1 MRPEHHA
8 PASTKAVITPGRIVF
23 ATMLAIAAF
32 FLISEHRAH
41 ALGFLPYLLFLA
53 CPLLHMFHH
62 GGHGEHG
69 SDAQKQPL
77 EGQNAGQEERK
88 P

>member
-1 MRPEHHA
+1 MRHEHHA
-8 PASTKAVITPGRIVF
+8 GASTPAVITPGRIVF
-23 ATMLAIAAF
+23 ATMIAIAAF

-62 GGHGEHG
+62 GGHGEH
-69 SDAQKQPL
+69 ARKPPL
-77 EGQNAGQEERK
+77 EGQNTEQEEPK